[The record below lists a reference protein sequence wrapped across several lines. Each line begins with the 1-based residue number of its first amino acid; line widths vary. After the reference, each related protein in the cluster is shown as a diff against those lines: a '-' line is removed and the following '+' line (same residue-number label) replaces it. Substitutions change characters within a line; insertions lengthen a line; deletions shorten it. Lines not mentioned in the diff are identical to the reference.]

1 MISTN
6 PATKNEP
13 TTTGSPSAPSVS
25 QLVER
30 AWRGD
35 RGAFGTLYE
44 RYVRYVKT
52 IALRILRSEADAD
65 EVCQEVFIQAMEKLS
80 QLKDP
85 ACFGGWLGSIAHR
98 KSLNHKAKRRCLLV
112 GDSPLLEYR
121 GDETSLPAEQAI
133 ATEQARMVR
142 ANVKQLRPLDR
153 TTLVAFYFQG
163 QTLAEMSDQFDA
175 PLGTIKR
182 RLHVA
187 RKRLAQQIEAGVAV

>member
-1 MISTN
+1 MGT
-6 PATKNEP
+6 P
-13 TTTGSPSAPSVS
+13 SPPSVA

-30 AWRGD
+30 AWEGD

-65 EVCQEVFIQAMEKLS
+65 EVCQDVFIQAMEKLQ

-98 KSLNHKAKRRCLLV
+98 KSLNHKARRRCLLA
-112 GDSPLLEYR
+112 GDSPLLEYG
-121 GDETSLPAEQAI
+121 GDDSSLPIEQAI
-133 ATEQARMVR
+133 TAEQARMVR
-142 ANVKQLRPLDR
+142 ANVKRLRPLDR
-153 TTLVAFYFQG
+153 NTLVAFYFHG
-163 QTLAEMSDQFDA
+163 QTLVEMSDEFDA
-175 PLGTIKR
+175 PVGTIKR

-187 RKRLAQQIEAGVAV
+187 RKRLAQQMESGVAV